1 MRVQIN
7 MQHLSGVE
15 PSFEEP
21 KPIYLE
27 CGLGDQVVK
36 WAAFAACYRLA
47 NNLGEPITKFVP
59 HAIVLRGKSLDIN
72 VVIRSVVGDGE
83 SLTVQ
88 YGEGPLA
95 FSESPNSKQILS
107 AGQLQKLREDPND
120 FIKKMDLDAL
130 GFASLLDEDV
140 LSMKDEHFLESEI
153 EKLKGMLL
161 KHGGSLLAGF
171 FYLNCGEESNEMSID
186 RMSLSVFKEAIL
198 NTGIVNEYFPHGK
211 LNAIFDKITSV
222 KHSDTKIELRDLS
235 ADDFLA
241 TWVQL
246 AGEKYQPGLQHQTW
260 GYFELT
266 QRFQHLL
273 DDFVNPKIIE
283 KIGKKVSS
291 FKKAFKHE
299 IDDLLSR
306 ARRYIQMAM
315 YSMQEKRTFHE
326 RQVLQVNSFIKSL
339 VAWDYAPEDLS
350 LTDIVTSTLYAKNF
364 PETDPMQWHTVPQPL
379 DLNLQELEICLTV
392 LGFALYQKT
401 DKEED
406 FPSYLSEFL
415 DDIFHYAGVIVE
427 GSDSEEEGVIEEA
440 LRSEG
445 SLGAEGSAGGRGEDI
460 EEEEDEEE
468 D

>member
-1 MRVQIN
+1 MRVSIELV
-7 MQHLSGVE
+7 HESGKE
-15 PSFEEP
+15 PSFVEP
-21 KPIYLE
+21 KPILLE

-59 HAIVLRGKSLDIN
+59 QAILLRGKSLDIN
-72 VVIRSVVGDGE
+72 VVLRSVVADGE

-88 YGEGPLA
+88 YGAGPLA
-95 FSESPNSKQILS
+95 FKESPNSKQILS
-107 AGQLQKLREDPND
+107 AGQVSKLREDPND
-120 FIKKMDLDAL
+120 FIKKIDLDAYN
-130 GFASLLDEDV
+130 FAALLDEDV
-140 LSMKDEHFLESEI
+140 LGMKDENFLPSEM
-153 EKLKGMLL
+153 ENLKGQLL
-161 KHGGSLLAGF
+161 KNGGALQAAF

-186 RMSLSVFKEAIL
+186 RMSLSLFREAII
-198 NTGIVNEYFPHGK
+198 NTGIVNEYFSHSR
-211 LNAIFDKITSV
+211 LNEIFEKITDV
-222 KHSDTKIELRDLS
+222 KHGDAKIELRDLS
-235 ADDFLA
+235 VDEFLS
-241 TWVQL
+241 TLVQI

-273 DDFVNPKIIE
+273 DDFVSPKIVE

-339 VAWDYAPEDLS
+339 VAWDYAPEDIS
-350 LTDIVTSTLYAKNF
+350 LIDVVTSTLYAKTF

-379 DLNLQELEICLTV
+379 DLNLEELEICLTV
-392 LGFALYQKT
+392 LGFVLYQKT

-427 GSDSEEEGVIEEA
+427 GSDSEE
-440 LRSEG
+440 
-445 SLGAEGSAGGRGEDI
+445 
-460 EEEEDEEE
+460 DELFSDNENE
-468 D
+468 MPSPIQ